1 MIYDAIETMLKA
13 VVPADCRIFHA
24 NMPLQLMD
32 TLTRETAKLCTYL
45 VFQDR
50 IHLNSSGASS
60 VHEVTIEFSFYGM
73 LSDVDAMAKDLNT
86 LLVGTEVNAGGWR
99 FVLVPAQNGKQDIWD
114 PRIQVKREWLRYTGF
129 AIEPEE
135 SQSAVT
141 GTAG

>member
-32 TLTRETAKLCTYL
+32 QLTRSTAKLCTYL

-50 IHLNSSGASS
+50 IHMNSSGATPI
-60 VHEVTIEFSFYGM
+60 HEITIEFSFYGS
-73 LSDVDAMAKDLNT
+73 LSDVDDMAKDLNT

-99 FVLVPAQNGKQDIWD
+99 FILAPAQNGRQDIWE
-114 PRIQVKREWLRYTGF
+114 PRLQVKREWLRFTGF
-129 AIEPEE
+129 AIEPETTE
-135 SQSAVT
+135 AQAS
-141 GTAG
+141 GG